1 MATEGLRMRLAAD
14 EGLTLIDN
22 SDGTR
27 GVLEW
32 KSSLEDGWKAVAPTG
47 YVISSSAKLDSTAP
61 VYRESE
67 LNGLPVVDMPIRRC
81 FRFIDPDGNYA
92 SVTGIYNVFWV
103 VGSQRG
109 GGFLLGGGKLGA
121 STGNEQY
128 YAWHRGSAT
137 TESAGENKNDPII
150 SGSGYRSVWNGGYA
164 VWKKN
169 DKEIKPQTEALSGEW
184 DQISYAAKPVLL
196 SENLNLPSASG
207 LAFDGRI
214 FSGENYSS
222 RAGKQML
229 AELLIYTNELTQTEI
244 LQTEAYLNCKWGLNN
259 AVSTMQENI
268 SLDVAA
274 GASVEFEGGIGAF
287 AAIEG
292 AGTVNGD
299 ISAKELTAD
308 FLKSGFLT
316 VNGTFSLL
324 DGQKITLR
332 NLPQE
337 LPAEVK
343 LLQAE
348 EIDGE
353 EFRRN
358 IVVAGVDEGKVK
370 VKLSVRDGA
379 LYARANDYNMVIIVR

>member
-1 MATEGLRMRLAAD
+1 
-14 EGLTLIDN
+14 
-22 SDGTR
+22 
-27 GVLEW
+27 
-32 KSSLEDGWKAVAPTG
+32 
-47 YVISSSAKLDSTAP
+47 
-61 VYRESE
+61 
-67 LNGLPVVDMPIRRC
+67 MPKFRC

-92 SVTGIYNVFWV
+92 SVKDIRNVFWV
-103 VGSQRG
+103 IGSERG
-109 GGFLLGGGKLGA
+109 GGWMLGGGNLDSSNFNAK
-121 STGNEQY
+121 Y
-128 YAWHRGSAT
+128 IAWHRGAN
-137 TESAGENKNDPII
+137 ANDAYSSGTAHIDAII
-150 SGSGYRSVWNGGYA
+150 SGSAYYGVYDSSYSLWR
-164 VWKKN
+164 KN
-169 DKEIKPQTEALSGEW
+169 SEVISGRQDSLSGSW
-184 DQISYAAKPVLL
+184 DQLTYSAKPTIASAAKEYPA
-196 SENLNLPSASG
+196 ASG

-214 FSGENYSS
+214 FDGNEVNVAYGD
-222 RAGKQML
+222 RAGNQTL
-229 AELLIYTNELTQTEI
+229 AEVLIYTNDLSETEI